1 MTYDCTMPE
10 DVLRTIKDHKIQ
22 MIDLRFTDLPGRWQ
36 HFSVPPSALD
46 LESFEGGVRFDGSSI
61 RWFQEI
67 QESEMRVIP
76 DPASAFL
83 DPFTEIPTL
92 VLICNVRDPVTGQS
106 YTRDP
111 RYIAQK
117 AEAYLLTTQIGN
129 AADFTIELEHLV
141 FNGARNAQSTSYDD
155 HEVGTAK
162 ANCSAARRGA
172 PGQDHILRPKDRYFP
187 VPPDDVL
194 QEVRTQLVATIEKI
208 GIKVGARHDGVMTI
222 GQGEIDVRSSTLMR
236 MADNVMIFRYVAEN
250 VACRR
255 GLRVACIPKPLSGN
269 NDWAMHVY
277 QSIWLGER
285 PLFAG
290 DGYAGSSALMR
301 HYVAGLL
308 EHTPALLAICAP
320 TANSYHHLVPGLEA
334 PVNRGHSLRD
344 RSAVCRVPMSSPD
357 PKAKRVEFCS
367 PDPSCNPYLAFAAM
381 LMAGIDG
388 FDNRLYNFDPDRPI
402 EALYDLPPH
411 ELAKIPSAPGSL
423 DPLKVDHAFLLKG
436 NVFTP
441 DVIETQLSDLG
452 RSAALNALN
461 LPTPTRAWVTRSGG

>member
-129 AADFTIELEHLV
+129 AADFAIELEHLV

-155 HEVGTAK
+155 HEVGRAK

-172 PGQDHILRPKDRYFP
+172 AQA
-187 VPPDDVL
+187 
-194 QEVRTQLVATIEKI
+194 RTISC
-208 GIKVGARHDGVMTI
+208 ARRTAI
-222 GQGEIDVRSSTLMR
+222 SR
-236 MADNVMIFRYVAEN
+236 FRRTTS
-250 VACRR
+250 CRR
-255 GLRVACIPKPLSGN
+255 SARS
-269 NDWAMHVY
+269 W
-277 QSIWLGER
+277 SR
-285 PLFAG
+285 P
-290 DGYAGSSALMR
+290 SR
-301 HYVAGLL
+301 
-308 EHTPALLAICAP
+308 
-320 TANSYHHLVPGLEA
+320 
-334 PVNRGHSLRD
+334 
-344 RSAVCRVPMSSPD
+344 RSAS
-357 PKAKRVEFCS
+357 
-367 PDPSCNPYLAFAAM
+367 
-381 LMAGIDG
+381 
-388 FDNRLYNFDPDRPI
+388 
-402 EALYDLPPH
+402 
-411 ELAKIPSAPGSL
+411 
-423 DPLKVDHAFLLKG
+423 
-436 NVFTP
+436 
-441 DVIETQLSDLG
+441 
-452 RSAALNALN
+452 
-461 LPTPTRAWVTRSGG
+461 RSGPAMTGS